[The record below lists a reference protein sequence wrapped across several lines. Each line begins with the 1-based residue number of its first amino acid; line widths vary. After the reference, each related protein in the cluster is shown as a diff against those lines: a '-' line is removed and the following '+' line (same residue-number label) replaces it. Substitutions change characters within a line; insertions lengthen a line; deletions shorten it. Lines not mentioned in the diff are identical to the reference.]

1 MRLLAPAEP
10 SSTFDPPAFDL
21 ASRPTRPGGVHVE
34 LRADVSLGLAAK
46 VRTTAASEGLPAEAW
61 SAIVIESERVLG
73 TLPVGR
79 ARLVAELDLA
89 ARDQAAVM
97 PGGARRLA
105 DYAAALRAGAALPID
120 RTPMIESAAGRLRR
134 LPPTTRQ
141 ARGGSRR
148 STAAKPWTAGSLRC
162 SPGRPPVGLFGRPRR
177 QSAARP
183 WLSGYL
189 LRPPG
194 GARRLDRGRAPT
206 LPGAPRIACGAR
218 PRSRTPGRPPRER
231 VA

>member
-120 RTPMIESAAGRLRR
+120 RTPMIESAAGRLLVLAPYNSTSSWR
-134 LPPTTRQ
+134 LAAIDGGQTMDRWISSML
-141 ARGGSRR
+141 ARPAAGRALWEAASAERGETLAEWILAQTARRR
-148 STAAKPWTAGSLRC
+148 SAT
-162 SPGRPPVGLFGRPRR
+162 
-177 QSAARP
+177 
-183 WLSGYL
+183 
-189 LRPPG
+189 
-194 GARRLDRGRAPT
+194 
-206 LPGAPRIACGAR
+206 
-218 PRSRTPGRPPRER
+218 
-231 VA
+231 